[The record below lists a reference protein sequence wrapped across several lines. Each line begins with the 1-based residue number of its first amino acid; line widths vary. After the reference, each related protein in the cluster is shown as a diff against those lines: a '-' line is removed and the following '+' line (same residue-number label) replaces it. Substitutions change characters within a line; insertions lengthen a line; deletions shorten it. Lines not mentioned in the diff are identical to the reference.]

1 MHGKWDRSHVKS
13 IENPVAGS
21 KRPVVALLNA
31 SGSEEVRNTHNLP
44 PGQYPLVFKIVEGQ
58 EDEHVKKEL
67 TRLCNRERG
76 CVELVPPQY
85 YANGITLRDSIRKR
99 IDGWILEQVNV
110 RFLFFVGLRNIM
122 CEEFF
127 CMVLFGGK
135 AGNDVGIQFADGI
148 TGDVGEYVRFG
159 VFAFRVYSRAIRIR
173 GVRNFFIETVK
184 SLLETPSDDFQPL
197 ADQAFVDRASG
208 YLDQE
213 QE

>member
-1 MHGKWDRSHVKS
+1 MAREERAREDVRIAREEVQQSMAREEQAREDVRIEREQATYFATKGLELATKVVDMHGKWDRSHVKS

-99 IDGWILEQVNV
+99 IDGWILEQVN
-110 RFLFFVGLRNIM
+110 
-122 CEEFF
+122 
-127 CMVLFGGK
+127 

-148 TGDVGEYVRFG
+148 TGDVGEYVR
-159 VFAFRVYSRAIRIR
+159 
-173 GVRNFFIETVK
+173 NFFIETVK
-184 SLLETPSDDFQPL
+184 SLLETPSDDF
-197 ADQAFVDRASG
+197 
-208 YLDQE
+208 
-213 QE
+213 

>member
-99 IDGWILEQVNV
+99 IDGWILEQVN
-110 RFLFFVGLRNIM
+110 
-122 CEEFF
+122 
-127 CMVLFGGK
+127 